1 MVFFNLSYH
10 SHLILG
16 RCMLNTFF
24 VFDCCCLCFE
34 LLSQGGQ
41 KSLADKFEY
50 IMHGKLYKISDEPEA
65 KTLDGSSGPG
75 VTVYVHMIFNH
86 SFYVSFFVFLLELL

>member
-1 MVFFNLSYH
+1 
-10 SHLILG
+10 
-16 RCMLNTFF
+16 
-24 VFDCCCLCFE
+24 
-34 LLSQGGQ
+34 
-41 KSLADKFEY
+41 
-50 IMHGKLYKISDEPEA
+50 MHGKLYKISDEPEA